1 MKATEI
7 LNEIK
12 NVLGIELSEETVTLA
27 TMKLENGTEIESENF
42 EKGGDVFIKNDEG
55 DSIPLPVGDYM
66 LEDGRTLVIKE
77 EGKIESINE
86 KEEEIEENSKEEENL
101 EENLEEE
108 KEDKKEEMQYATK
121 EELAEIKKDIEDI
134 KAMIKDKKEMSKEE
148 GEKEEENQVEV
159 EAEKVEPI
167 AHNPE
172 ALSSHQKNTPFYQSE
187 QMSIIRNMIY
197 KK

>member
-27 TMKLENGTEIESENF
+27 TMKLENGTEIESEKF

-66 LEDGRTLVIKE
+66 LEDGRTLTIKE

-86 KEEEIEENSKEEENL
+86 KEEEKEENSKDENL
-101 EENLEEE
+101 EENLEE
-108 KEDKKEEMQYATK
+108 EDKKEEMQYATK

-134 KAMIKDKKEMSKEE
+134 KAMIKEKKEMSKEE

-172 ALSSHQKNTPFYQSE
+172 ALSSHQNNTPFYQSE
-187 QMSIIRNMIY
+187 QLSIIRNMIY